1 METLYDMTKRLGKGQ
16 GESMMWDT
24 VKVVSEFVDH
34 KMSDKDKDEMMAKL
48 HGMLSGGHFD
58 EDYAVEAVT
67 KMYYI
72 DKEGTKR
79 FAPYWTIPEVAEVYE
94 SVEGKIPKDYNEWDW
109 YVTMQ
114 MVMSDNRTL
123 LERWWPDID
132 MKTLTEK
139 VKEMAVC
146 WLNDP
151 DSPYGTR
158 KIWEY
163 LHP

>member
-67 KMYYI
+67 KMYYM
-72 DKEGTKR
+72 DKDGTKR

-94 SVEGKIPKDYNEWDW
+94 SV
-109 YVTMQ
+109 
-114 MVMSDNRTL
+114 
-123 LERWWPDID
+123 
-132 MKTLTEK
+132 
-139 VKEMAVC
+139 
-146 WLNDP
+146 
-151 DSPYGTR
+151 
-158 KIWEY
+158 
-163 LHP
+163 